1 MGQVKLVRRWGSHPA
16 GETVDVDESQWLV
29 DIGFAVRPGD
39 EDRNRH
45 GGSGVVH
52 PGTDGPDPRAGGDPS
67 RLRMTSE
74 VKSPREGERAGRV
87 QGAPRAAGD
96 VTHVKPENLG
106 GLNKDNPGDVP
117 LASGKLLS
125 EELAEQQEDLDRRD
139 AKRQSAKG
147 AEQRA
152 KAEGPKSAP
161 KSEPKAEA
169 KDDAK
174 K

>member
-1 MGQVKLVRRWGSHPA
+1 
-16 GETVDVDESQWLV
+16 
-29 DIGFAVRPGD
+29 
-39 EDRNRH
+39 
-45 GGSGVVH
+45 
-52 PGTDGPDPRAGGDPS
+52 
-67 RLRMTSE
+67 MTGE

-87 QGAPRAAGD
+87 SGAPRAAGD

-125 EELAEQQEDLDRRD
+125 EELAEQQAEYDKRD

-147 AEQRA
+147 NEQRS
-152 KAEGPKSAP
+152 KAES
-161 KSEPKAEA
+161 PKAEA
-169 KDDAK
+169 KPESKDAAK

>member
-1 MGQVKLVRRWGSHPA
+1 MPELFLVRRWGSHQP
-16 GETVDVDESQWLV
+16 GETVDVDDLQGQWLV
-29 DIGFAVRPGD
+29 DTAFAVRPGQ

-45 GGSGVVH
+45 GGSGRVH
-52 PGTDGPDPRAGGDPS
+52 PGEDGPDPRAGGDPS
-67 RLRMTSE
+67 RLRMTDA

-87 QGAPRAAGD
+87 TGAPRAAGD

-125 EELAEQQEDLDRRD
+125 EELAEQQAEYDKRD

-147 AEQRA
+147 TEQRS
-152 KAEGPKSAP
+152 KAESPR
-161 KSEPKAEA
+161 AEA
-169 KDDAK
+169 KPEPKDAAK